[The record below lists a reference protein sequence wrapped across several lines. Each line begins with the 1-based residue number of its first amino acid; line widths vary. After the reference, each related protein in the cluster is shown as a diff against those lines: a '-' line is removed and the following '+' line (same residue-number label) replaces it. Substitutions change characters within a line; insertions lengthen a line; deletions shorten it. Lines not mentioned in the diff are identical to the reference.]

1 MNRSNP
7 KKQDASQPTVSV
19 FTPTEQNSTASKAA
33 DIESKV
39 EGMVSPDV
47 TVSSVADGFVTTADS
62 AGRGPVEFPH
72 KILDVTETFI
82 KKNTGITDKS
92 TLTASYPS
100 GKTLQSCFTITNGE
114 YGADEV
120 GEINKLASF
129 VTGLDVKAEQAGQ
142 KLYIDSGVT
151 EFNHIALDVMEIVAS
166 RVSFNNGIDIQ
177 GNSMLIREPN
187 NSTTP
192 ESTSDFT
199 LGDVATA
206 SAGAIGLV
214 GVVAGLE

>member
-19 FTPTEQNSTASKAA
+19 FTPTEQNSTASKAT

-72 KILDVTETFI
+72 KILDVT
-82 KKNTGITDKS
+82 
-92 TLTASYPS
+92 
-100 GKTLQSCFTITNGE
+100 
-114 YGADEV
+114 
-120 GEINKLASF
+120 
-129 VTGLDVKAEQAGQ
+129 DVKAEQAGQ

>member
-1 MNRSNP
+1 MSRSNRTTQGSP
-7 KKQDASQPTVSV
+7 KPTVRV
-19 FTPTEQNSTASKAA
+19 FTPTKDGSNTSIASEV
-33 DIESKV
+33 ESKV
-39 EGMVSPDV
+39 EGMVSPNV
-47 TVSSVADGFVTTADS
+47 SVSSVDGGFVTTADS

-82 KKNTGITDKS
+82 KNTTGITDKS
-92 TLTASYPS
+92 TLTASNPG
-100 GKTLQSCFTITNGE
+100 GKTLQSCFVIPQGG
-114 YGADEV
+114 YGADEL

-192 ESTSDFT
+192 ETTSDLPLGEIAT
-199 LGDVATA
+199 L
-206 SAGAIGLV
+206 SAGAIGAI
-214 GVVAGLE
+214 GVVSGLE